1 VGKERR
7 NQQVRTDQQ
16 DGFVLLILFRV
27 SAALGLHDAEL
38 CGLTHLEPL
47 LRHGTPEP
55 PPLAS
60 GPLFS
65 AATAVE
71 WANVIQSE
79 AAMSETLFRSGQAQQ
94 CTSLSAYVW
103 LEGIGTLIS
112 KDRRN
117 GRLDE
122 TAVNSY
128 HDYLVSS
135 YTRYSEPTAKEQHG
149 LLSLTMLWHWVY
161 MCLLVDFDQLERAIG
176 RDGPEA
182 AEVAIGYVLE
192 WVSSPNSTRCALHAF
207 LAQQQL
213 QGLPFGSVPAIHVPR
228 ILFSAAVSWY
238 CYLQYGPA
246 ENVVMNV
253 IENLGVHF
261 PEFGILSQPA
271 DKQLSEITLLSW
283 KRGNVSDLKA
293 ITLCQLG
300 DSLQQIKHW
309 GIAKEFA
316 KIVACLIYHNPQDS
330 IWDQ

>member
-1 VGKERR
+1 M
-7 NQQVRTDQQ
+7 
-16 DGFVLLILFRV
+16 LISFRV
-27 SAALGLHDAEL
+27 CAALAIHDAEL
-38 CGLTHLEPL
+38 CALTHVEPL

-60 GPLFS
+60 SPLFS
-65 AATAVE
+65 ASTAVE
-71 WANVIQSE
+71 WAYVIQSE
-79 AAMSETLFRSGQAQQ
+79 AAVSETLFRCGQAQP
-94 CTSLSAYVW
+94 CASLSAYVS

-122 TAVNSY
+122 TAFNSY
-128 HDYLVSS
+128 HEYLVSW
-135 YTRYSEPTAKEQHG
+135 YNRYNEPTAKDQHG

-182 AEVAIGYVLE
+182 AEAALCYISE
-192 WVSSPNSTRCALHAF
+192 WVSSPNSIRCALHAF

-213 QGLPFGSVPAIHVPR
+213 QALPFGNVPAIHVPR
-228 ILFSAAVSWY
+228 ILFSSAVSWY
-238 CYLQYGPA
+238 CYLQYRSA
-246 ENVVMNV
+246 ENVATSV
-253 IENLGVHF
+253 IENLSVHF

-271 DKQLSEITLLSW
+271 DKRLSEISRPSW
-283 KRGNVSDLKA
+283 KKGNMSDLKA
-293 ITLCQLG
+293 VTLCQLG